1 MVNLAILIMINEIRR
16 SYHYL
21 DYLVKSKHRNGHG
34 IHPPFVYELASKVL
48 FDRKSYPDYT
58 FIHDIRNEL
67 KAGKEILSTT
77 NMGAGS
83 DCFTGEKR
91 KVSDLLSKS
100 SLQPRYGKLL
110 FRIANYYKPAT
121 IIEFGTSIGL
131 STLYL
136 AKGAPQARIATIEGD
151 ASLCE
156 FARSLFKKHQI
167 GNIKAI
173 NGLFD
178 DYLSYFE
185 KNYPSPGL
193 VFIDGNHSY
202 EATLRYFDHFSERI
216 ENGFLIIDDINWSA
230 GMHRAWNEIRNDRRA
245 IVTIDLFS
253 MGIVIIRKM
262 ITPGHFKIRF

>member
-1 MVNLAILIMINEIRR
+1 MINELHR

-21 DYLVKSKHRNGHG
+21 DYLVKSKHRKGHG
-34 IHPPFVYELASKVL
+34 IHPPFVYEFVSKVL
-48 FDRKSYPDYT
+48 FDRKTYPEYT
-58 FIHDIRNEL
+58 LINSIINEL
-67 KAGKEILSTT
+67 KANKEVLSIT

-83 DCFTGEKR
+83 DRFAGESR
-91 KVSDLLSKS
+91 KISDLLSKS

-110 FRIANYYKPAT
+110 FRIANYYKPET

-131 STLYL
+131 SALYL

-151 ASLCE
+151 TSLCE
-156 FARSLFKKHQI
+156 FARSVFKKHQV

-178 DYLSYFE
+178 EYLSYFE
-185 KNYPSPGL
+185 KNYPSPEL

-216 ENGFLIIDDINWSA
+216 EKGFLIIDDINWSA
-230 GMHRAWNEIRNDRRA
+230 GMHRAWNEIRNDSRA

-253 MGIVIIRKM
+253 IGIVIIRKM
-262 ITPGHFKIRF
+262 ITPGHFMIRF